1 MRCLWEKILFLT
13 VAFCV
18 LISNPGLA
26 NQSPVLEVTAP
37 SALLMEASTGKVLYE
52 KECRLERPIASVTK
66 IMTALLIMEAID
78 HGSLKYDDMVTAS
91 EYASKM
97 GGSQIYLEA
106 GEKMSV
112 ENMLKAIL
120 VSSAND
126 ACAAMAEHLAGS
138 VEMFVANMNKRAKE
152 LGMENT
158 NFVNTNGLDVENHYS
173 CAYDVA
179 LMSKELL
186 KHPDVKKY
194 TTIWQD
200 SLRDGSFV
208 LSNTNKLIRFYDGA
222 TGLKTGYTTKAKYC
236 LSASAKKNEMEL
248 IAVVLAAP
256 TSNDRFSDAKKLLDF
271 GFANYEIKQ
280 GIEKEAEVGEIK
292 VENGKSDMLKLV
304 TGSGFSALDEKT
316 NKSEIKKNIEIPDS
330 VTAPVEKGQVI
341 GQMKFL
347 KGEEELGCVDLVA
360 ANEVPKK
367 TYFDILNRMVET
379 WFCMV

>member
-1 MRCLWEKILFLT
+1 MGCFGKKILFLT
-13 VAFCV
+13 IVFCM
-18 LISNPGLA
+18 LTSSLGLA

-37 SALLMEASTGKVLYE
+37 SAVLMEASTGKLLYE
-52 KECRLERPIASVTK
+52 KECHVERPIASVTK
-66 IMTALLIMEAID
+66 IMTVLLIMEAID
-78 HGSLKYDDMVTAS
+78 NGSLKYDDMVTAS

-138 VEMFVANMNKRAKE
+138 METFVANMNKRAKE

-158 NFVNTNGLDVENHYS
+158 NFINTNGLDVENHYS

-186 KHPDVKKY
+186 KHQDVKKY

-222 TGLKTGYTTKAKYC
+222 TGLKTGYTTNAKHC
-236 LSASAKKNEMEL
+236 LSATAKKNEMEL

-256 TSNDRFSDAKKLLDF
+256 TSNDRFNDAKKLLDF

-280 GIEKEAEVGEIK
+280 GIEKEVEVGEIK
-292 VENGKSDMLKLV
+292 VENGKSDILKLV

-330 VTAPVEKGQVI
+330 ILAPVEKGQVI

-347 KGEEELGCVDLVA
+347 KGEEELGCIDLIA